1 MTTPGILAAAVF
13 ASELDMAELGVVE
26 FEEEAGLEEDGAE
39 DGELELTPDE
49 GAELGLEEGPED
61 GDELGALEGVLEL

>member
-1 MTTPGILAAAVF
+1 
-13 ASELDMAELGVVE
+13 MAELGVVE